1 MTSPFDALDRAAS
14 SAVVTAYGEQAL
26 LRPRTSEQYVERAA
40 DAERNAA
47 TVWGVFSA
55 RPTSFDLHGQARGAE
70 LDGTTR
76 VNAARSEFWIARQQV
91 GALSFRPAKG
101 DLLSLPGRPGSPTYA
116 VSAIQPTNMGDLA
129 LLLVREDQTE

>member
-14 SAVVTAYGEQAL
+14 SAVVTAYGEQAV

-40 DAERNAA
+40 DADRNAV

-55 RPTSFDLHGQARGAE
+55 RPTNFDLRGQARGAE

-76 VNAARSEFWIARQQV
+76 VNAARSEFWISHEQAE
-91 GALSFRPAKG
+91 ALSFRPAKG
-101 DLLSLPGRPGSPTYA
+101 DLLSLPGRHGCPTYA
-116 VSAIQPTNMGDLA
+116 ISAILATNMGDLN
-129 LLLVREDQTE
+129 LLLVREDVET

>member
-1 MTSPFDALDRAAS
+1 MTSPFDALDAAAS
-14 SAVVTAYGEQAL
+14 SAVATAFGEQAI
-26 LRPRTSEQYVERAA
+26 LRPRVSEQYVERAA
-40 DAERNAA
+40 DAERNAV

-76 VNAARSEFWIARQQV
+76 VNAARSEFWIARQQAE
-91 GALSFRPAKG
+91 ALSFRPARG

-116 VSAIQPTNMGDLA
+116 ISAIQPTNMGDLA
-129 LLLVREDQTE
+129 FLLVREGEQE

>member
-1 MTSPFDALDRAAS
+1 MTSPFDALDAAAS
-14 SAVVTAYGEQAL
+14 SAVVTAYGEQAV

-40 DAERNAA
+40 DADRNAV

-76 VNAARSEFWIARQQV
+76 VNAVRSEFWITREQAE
-91 GALSFRPAKG
+91 ALPFRPAKG
-101 DLLSLPGRPGSPTYA
+101 DLLSLPGRPGSPAYT
-116 VSAIQPTNMGDLA
+116 VSAIQPTNMGDMA
-129 LLLVREDQTE
+129 FLLVREDQPE